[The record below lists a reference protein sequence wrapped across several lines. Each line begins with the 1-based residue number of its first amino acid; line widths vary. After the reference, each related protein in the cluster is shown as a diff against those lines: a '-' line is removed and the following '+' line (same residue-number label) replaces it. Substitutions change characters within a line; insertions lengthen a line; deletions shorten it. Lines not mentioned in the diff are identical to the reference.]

1 MVSSHIS
8 SSAVTAVALLFTF
21 SDALPAGMM
30 SRVKRDDT
38 LKFDFGG
45 EKIRGVN
52 LGGWFVLEP
61 WITPSIFEA
70 TPSNVVDGTYFGR
83 SRQSCD

>member
-1 MVSSHIS
+1 MAFSKIS
-8 SSAVTAVALLFTF
+8 TTVLAAAALLSSLADGAPT
-21 SDALPAGMM
+21 GRM
-30 SRVKRDDT
+30 SPFKQGRSAWVS
-38 LKFDFGG
+38 GG

-70 TPSNVVDGTYFGR
+70 TPDNVLDEYTMGELAG
-83 SRQSCD
+83 

>member
-1 MVSSHIS
+1 MAFSKL
-8 SSAVTAVALLFTF
+8 SSAALTAAVLL
-21 SDALPAGMM
+21 SSISEAAPASLLSP
-30 SRVKRDDT
+30 SRRAGG

-70 TPSNVVDGTYFGR
+70 CPENVVDGRLIEVTA
-83 SRQSCD
+83 

>member
-1 MVSSHIS
+1 MAFSKIS
-8 SSAVTAVALLFTF
+8 TTILAAAALLSSLADGAPTGRMNPF
-21 SDALPAGMM
+21 
-30 SRVKRDDT
+30 KRGGSGWVS
-38 LKFDFGG
+38 GG

-70 TPSNVVDGTYFGR
+70 TPDNVVDEYTMGELTAG
-83 SRQSCD
+83 

>member
-1 MVSSHIS
+1 M
-8 SSAVTAVALLFTF
+8 AGAALLVSF
-21 SDALPAGMM
+21 SNGAPAVPM
-30 SRVKRDDT
+30 SGFKRGAN
-38 LKFDFGG
+38 LGFNFGQ

-70 TPSNVVDGTYFGR
+70 TPENVLDGKFP
-83 SRQSCD
+83 

>member
-1 MVSSHIS
+1 MVFSRLS
-8 SSAVTAVALLFTF
+8 SSAVTAVALL
-21 SDALPAGMM
+21 SALSNGLPTGLM
-30 SRVKRDDT
+30 SKVKRDDT

-45 EKIRGVN
+45 TKVRGVN

-70 TPSNVVDGTYFGR
+70 TPDNVVDGEFD
-83 SRQSCD
+83 SMS